1 LRSVGVHE
9 PLSRP
14 GDVSVGERIF
24 QDFAERYRQ
33 YFPRVFAY
41 VYGRIRDVQAAE
53 DIASEVFE
61 RAYVKAETLRHEE
74 AFGTWLFTIAR
85 NLLISYCRKRN
96 RFGGPVD
103 SDLVD
108 SLPGEDAPEDSYL
121 EREEVAKIMG
131 HVRHFPRREQDI
143 ISLKF
148 DAELTNVQIAGI
160 MNLSESNVRVILC
173 RTLQKLRK
181 ILQEEG

>member
-1 LRSVGVHE
+1 MRNVGVHE

-14 GDVSVGERIF
+14 GDVNVGERIF

-41 VYGRIRDVQAAE
+41 VYGRMRDLQAAE

-61 RAYVKAETLRHEE
+61 RAFVKADTLRHEQ

-96 RFGGPVD
+96 RFGGPVNYE
-103 SDLVD
+103 LVN
-108 SLPGEDAPEDSYL
+108 SLPDDGAPEDDLL
-121 EREEVAKIMG
+121 EREEVAKIMEY
-131 HVRHFPRREQDI
+131 VRGFPQREQDVI
-143 ISLKF
+143 ALKF
-148 DAELTNVQIAGI
+148 DAELTNAQIAEI
-160 MNLSESNVRVILC
+160 MNVSESNVRVILC

-181 ILQEEG
+181 LLQEEA

>member
-1 LRSVGVHE
+1 MQSVGVHE

-14 GDVSVGERIF
+14 GDVSVGDRIF
-24 QDFAERYRQ
+24 EDFAERYRR

-41 VYGRIRDVQAAE
+41 VYGRIRDVHASE

-61 RAYVKAETLRHEE
+61 RAFVKAHTLRHEE
-74 AFGTWLFTIAR
+74 AFGTWLFAIAR
-85 NLLISYCRKRN
+85 NLVISYCRKRN

-103 SDLVD
+103 YELVN
-108 SLPGEDAPEDSYL
+108 SFPGDGAPEEDLL
-121 EREEVAKIMG
+121 EREEVAKIM
-131 HVRHFPRREQDI
+131 RHLRRFPQREQDI
-143 ISLKF
+143 ISFKF
-148 DAELTNVQIAGI
+148 DAELTNVQIAEI

-181 ILQEEG
+181 VLQEEA

>member
-1 LRSVGVHE
+1 MRSVGVHE

-14 GDVSVGERIF
+14 GDVTVGDRIF

-53 DIASEVFE
+53 DVASEAFE
-61 RAYVKAETLRHEE
+61 RAFVKADTLRHEQ
-74 AFGTWLFTIAR
+74 AFSTWLFTIAR
-85 NLLISYCRKRN
+85 NLLISYCRKRS
-96 RFGGPVD
+96 RFGGPVN

-108 SLPGEDAPEDSYL
+108 SLPADAAPEDDL
-121 EREEVAKIMG
+121 LQREEVAKIME
-131 HVRHFPRREQDI
+131 HVREFPRREQDI
-143 ISLKF
+143 IALKF
-148 DAELTNVQIAGI
+148 DAELTNVQIAEI